1 MVTPSPDEETWA
13 VVKTTAIQAGW
24 FDDTQHKELPHT
36 LTPRPGIE
44 IRRGDLLITCAGP
57 RSRCG
62 VPTLVRKTRPRLM
75 MSGKMYRFRPAEAL
89 DPEFLEKWLL
99 SPEAQKRIDDMKTG
113 ISDSG
118 LNLTHG
124 RFVQLPVPVP
134 TLKVQRRIVEILEA
148 HLSRLDAAQRS
159 LRVAA
164 SRQRAWRKA
173 VLHHWIWDESFPL
186 TTVAEVLREPMRNGR
201 SDRASTDPQA
211 VRTLTLTAVTKG
223 EFVDKYT
230 KPTSTAREMA
240 AGLWLEPGDVLVQ
253 RSNTPELVGTS
264 ARYDGPREWA
274 IFPDLMIR
282 LRADESRMDSRFLVA
297 ALRSERAHGSLR
309 KRAKGLAGS
318 MPKIDQRAVG
328 ETVVPIPPRHRQLE
342 IAARLEEL
350 DRAEDRLRASAAVAA
365 RGGEALRQAVL
376 AAAFEGRLTGGHTD
390 SEVIEEHADV

>member
-201 SDRASTDPQA
+201 S
-211 VRTLTLTAVTKG
+211 
-223 EFVDKYT
+223 
-230 KPTSTAREMA
+230 
-240 AGLWLEPGDVLVQ
+240 W
-253 RSNTPELVGTS
+253 
-264 ARYDGPREWA
+264 
-274 IFPDLMIR
+274 
-282 LRADESRMDSRFLVA
+282 
-297 ALRSERAHGSLR
+297 
-309 KRAKGLAGS
+309 
-318 MPKIDQRAVG
+318 
-328 ETVVPIPPRHRQLE
+328 
-342 IAARLEEL
+342 
-350 DRAEDRLRASAAVAA
+350 
-365 RGGEALRQAVL
+365 
-376 AAAFEGRLTGGHTD
+376 
-390 SEVIEEHADV
+390 